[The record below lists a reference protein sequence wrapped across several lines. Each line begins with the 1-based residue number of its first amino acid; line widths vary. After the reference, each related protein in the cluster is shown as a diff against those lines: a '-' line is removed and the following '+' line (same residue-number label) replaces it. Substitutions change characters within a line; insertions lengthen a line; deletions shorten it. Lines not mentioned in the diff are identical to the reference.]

1 MCIKH
6 FSKGPDTP
14 PMENIGRKQIKL
26 IWSRA
31 VAAVLSLSLVA
42 SWGVVPRDVWGT
54 MEPAASLGF
63 SFKRSEKCVMRKIN
77 GIRRRHGL
85 RELSR
90 DPHIGYVSRLHATTM
105 AGTRSVFHDD
115 AFGTRVTNWERLGQ
129 NTGAGPGCRSIVRSF
144 MQDPAHKE
152 IILARW
158 RHQGVGIQRS
168 GGLLYV
174 QHIFEAKADPGNVY
188 NVP

>member
-1 MCIKH
+1 
-6 FSKGPDTP
+6 
-14 PMENIGRKQIKL
+14 MEKLDRKRLSQ
-26 IWSRA
+26 IWSRGI
-31 VAAVLSLSLVA
+31 VAAVSLCLVA
-42 SWGVVPRDVWGT
+42 SWGSVVRRAPAPGSPEK

-63 SFKRSEKCVMRKIN
+63 SFKRSEKCVMRRIN

-90 DPHIGYVSRLHATTM
+90 DPHIGYVSRLHAVTM

-115 AFGTRVTNWERLGQ
+115 GFGTKVTNWERLGQ
-129 NTGAGPGCRSIVRSF
+129 NTGAGPSCRSIVRSF
-144 MQDPAHKE
+144 MHDPAHKV
-152 IILARW
+152 IILGPW

-168 GGLLYV
+168 GKLLYV